1 MDPPNYIRW
10 RMADDGDISELE
22 NYDRCR
28 IFCLASVFGMMMRY
42 TFAEEGGLGGLSHN
56 DDYCL
61 GQYMRMT

>member
-22 NYDRCR
+22 NYDHCR

-42 TFAEEGGLGGLSHN
+42 TFEEEGGLGGIVA
-56 DDYCL
+56 
-61 GQYMRMT
+61 